1 MIDYGRLRTDLLALT
16 VLAMA
21 VFLGLS
27 LVSYDPAD
35 APAHIVYPIHAQPL
49 NLCGAAGAQLAHSL
63 MVAVGAGAYFI
74 LIGLIVFD
82 IRLFVRDVYKDPITR
97 SCGAVLILSAACVAA
112 HWYLPFRLNGSMAG
126 NGGYLGA
133 WGAILLDQHFSRVGS
148 LVLLSTAAIAGLL
161 LTGEQ
166 QLVRMAFGLLVL
178 PITMWSRLAFGR
190 RIAQRPAAT
199 TTTATTTA
207 ATATTTKPVT
217 ARAATPAPAD
227 PLPEKTL
234 QTLKADKETDKIEN
248 PVDDP
253 ALVSDVPVSTIR
265 INAPPNLSPSA
276 LAAIVSMINPP
287 SEADEVDHA
296 VTTAPILDEK
306 PVKSRVESR
315 RLTLGDDDDEDEAVA
330 ETTTFSLS
338 PGRSPIRVNPPSGMG
353 AQPSPPR
360 SVLSS
365 LFRAPHPLPETS
377 ILDDAEAFPYGLLAA
392 KAQIAAATLEK
403 TFQEFGLNVKVV
415 EIDTGPVIT
424 QFELELEK
432 GLRLSKVT
440 SLADDLAIALRVSSV
455 RVIAPIPGKNTVGV
469 EVPNDVRVMVRLKE
483 LIDSC
488 RADID
493 SKGIP
498 MFLGKDASGK
508 PLVVDMC
515 KMPHL
520 LIAGRTGTGKSVCLN
535 TLIVSMLMTR
545 SPDQVKMLM
554 IDPKMVE
561 LSPYSRIPH
570 LMHPVITD
578 MKKAEAVLGWAV
590 EKMEE
595 RYQLLSAV
603 GVRHID
609 SFNKMGREKVLAKLG
624 LEPGTDEAETV
635 PESIPYIV
643 IIADE
648 MADMMMT
655 SGKDVEG
662 HIIRLAQKSRA
673 VGIHLVLATQ
683 KPTVDVITGLIKSN
697 LPARISFQVASRMD
711 SRVVLDEMGA
721 DKLLGKGDMLYMAPE
736 TSALQRAQGT
746 YVSDDEVN
754 KVIEFFADQEPQYD
768 EELVQL
774 KAAAPSSKGSKG
786 GGSSE
791 VRERDDVYDEAVAV
805 VIREGRGSVSLLQRA
820 LGVGYGRGARLIDW
834 MAEDGVVGGYNGSQA
849 REVIMSLDEWDE
861 VKESRDLA
869 VGRK

>member
-1 MIDYGRLRTDLLALT
+1 MIDYGRLRTDLLALAL
-16 VLAMA
+16 LAMA

-35 APAHIVYPIHAQPL
+35 APARIVFPANPQPM
-49 NLCGAAGAQLAHSL
+49 NLCGMAGAHLAHYL
-63 MVAVGAGAYFI
+63 IMAVGAGAYFLFACLII
-74 LIGLIVFD
+74 LD
-82 IRLFVRDVYKDPITR
+82 VRMFTREVYPDPVTR
-97 SCGAVLILSAACVAA
+97 TCGAILVGVAVCIAA
-112 HWYLPFRLNGSMAG
+112 HWYLPISLSGSMTG
-126 NGGYLGA
+126 NGGYVGA

-148 LVLLSTAAIAGLL
+148 LVLLSTATVAGIL

-166 QLVRMAFGLLVL
+166 RLIGTACRLVVL

-190 RIAQRPAAT
+190 RPSTSGDPESRPTREKLASNTKITDPVFEDESEQDLATEPAAEPDSAISSPLVNASLEGESET
-199 TTTATTTA
+199 TSKVLLSDRDLSTA
-207 ATATTTKPVT
+207 
-217 ARAATPAPAD
+217 
-227 PLPEKTL
+227 E
-234 QTLKADKETDKIEN
+234 I
-248 PVDDP
+248 
-253 ALVSDVPVSTIR
+253 
-265 INAPPNLSPSA
+265 
-276 LAAIVSMINPP
+276 AAIATLVNPDDDAP
-287 SEADEVDHA
+287 LADIDDLDHDADLESFESEEIDAEF
-296 VTTAPILDEK
+296 DEK
-306 PVKSRVESR
+306 PAPVKAPVSK
-315 RLTLGDDDDEDEAVA
+315 
-330 ETTTFSLS
+330 TFSLS
-338 PGRSPIRVNPPSGMG
+338 PGRSPIRVNPPVGMN
-353 AQPSPPR
+353 AVHREPS
-360 SVLSS
+360 SVSLSEA
-365 LFRAPHPLPETS
+365 REPYRLPDTA
-377 ILDDAEAFPYGLLAA
+377 ILDDAEAFPYDVLAS
-392 KAQIAAATLEK
+392 KAQVAAATLEK

-440 SLADDLAIALRVSSV
+440 ALADDLAIALRVPSV

-469 EVPNDVRVMVRLKE
+469 EVPNEVRVMVRLRE

-488 RADID
+488 RKDIE
-493 SKGIP
+493 SKAIP

-578 MKKAEAVLGWAV
+578 MKKAEAVLAWAV
-590 EKMEE
+590 DKMEE

-603 GVRHID
+603 GVRHVD
-609 SFNKMGREKVLAKLG
+609 SYNKLGRERILEKLD
-624 LEPGTDEAETV
+624 LEPGTEEAELI
-635 PESIPYIV
+635 PESMPYIV
-643 IIADE
+643 IVADE

-754 KVIEFFADQEPQYD
+754 KVIAFFADQEPEYD
-768 EELVQL
+768 EELVKL
-774 KAAAPSSKGSKG
+774 KAAAPSGKGGK
-786 GGSSE
+786 GGSSSE
-791 VRERDDVYDEAVAV
+791 PRERDDVYEQAVEV

-834 MAEDGVVGGYNGSQA
+834 MAEDGIVGGYNGSQA
-849 REVIMSLDEWDE
+849 REVIMSMDEWDE
-861 VKESRDLA
+861 MKESRELS
-869 VGRK
+869 VGRKS

>member
-1 MIDYGRLRTDLLALT
+1 MIDYGRLRTDLLALAI
-16 VLAMA
+16 LAMA

-27 LVSYDPAD
+27 LMSYDPAD
-35 APAHIVYPIHAQPL
+35 PPAHVVYPAHSQPS
-49 NLCGAAGAQLAHSL
+49 NLCGIAGAQLAHTL
-63 MVAVGAGAYFI
+63 IVGVGAGAYF
-74 LIGLIVFD
+74 LLAGLVLFD
-82 IRLFVRDVYKDPITR
+82 IRLFSREIYPDPITR
-97 SCGAVLILSAACVAA
+97 LCGALLIAMAICVSA
-112 HWYLPFRLNGSMAG
+112 HWYLPFRLSGSMAG
-126 NGGYLGA
+126 NGGYVGA

-148 LVLLSTAAIAGLL
+148 LVLLTTGTIAGVL

-166 QLVRMAFGLLVL
+166 RLVRTGFQLLLL
-178 PITMWSRLAFGR
+178 PITMWSHLAFGKR
-190 RIAQRPAAT
+190 AIET
-199 TTTATTTA
+199 STAGVRE
-207 ATATTTKPVT
+207 KSGP
-217 ARAATPAPAD
+217 PD
-227 PLPEKTL
+227 PLPESPVE
-234 QTLKADKETDKIEN
+234 AIEQED
-248 PVDDP
+248 PSDDP
-253 ALVSDVPVSTIR
+253 AVVPDSSISRIR
-265 INAPPNLSPSA
+265 INAPPNLNPDAGSRVVVSDGSLSPEA
-276 LAAIVSMINPP
+276 LAAIVSMIQPP
-287 SEADEVDHA
+287 DQDVTDVETATESDPSLDDEL
-296 VTTAPILDEK
+296 LDEIDAEDPLPLTATPK
-306 PVKSRVESR
+306 P
-315 RLTLGDDDDEDEAVA
+315 
-330 ETTTFSLS
+330 TTFSLS
-338 PGRSPIRVNPPSGMG
+338 PGRSPIRVNPPMGMNIQSSG
-353 AQPSPPR
+353 SR
-360 SVLSS
+360 SVQASAS
-365 LFRAPHPLPETS
+365 RLPYRLPDTS
-377 ILDDAEAFPYGLLAA
+377 ILDDAEAFPYELLAS

-403 TFQEFGLNVKVV
+403 TFLEFGLNVKVV

-432 GLRLSKVT
+432 GLRLSKIT
-440 SLADDLAIALRVSSV
+440 SLADDLAIGLRVSSV

-469 EVPNDVRVMVRLKE
+469 EVPNDVRVMVRLRE

-488 RADID
+488 RKDID
-493 SKGIP
+493 TKAIP

-609 SFNKMGREKVLAKLG
+609 SYNKLGRERVLEKLG
-624 LEPGTDEAETV
+624 LEPGTEEADTV

-643 IIADE
+643 IVADE

-746 YVSDDEVN
+746 YVSDEEVN
-754 KVIEFFADQEPQYD
+754 KVIEFFADQEPEYD
-768 EELVQL
+768 QELVQL
-774 KAAAPSSKGSKG
+774 KAAPASGKGSKG
-786 GGSSE
+786 SGSAE
-791 VRERDDVYDEAVAV
+791 PRERDDMYEQAVEV

-834 MAEDGVVGGYNGSQA
+834 MAEDGIVGGYNGSQA
-849 REVIMSLDEWDE
+849 REVIMSMDDWDE
-861 VKESRDLA
+861 MKESRDVA

>member
-1 MIDYGRLRTDLLALT
+1 MIDYGRLRTDLLALAI
-16 VLAMA
+16 LAMT

-35 APAHIVYPIHAQPL
+35 LPSHAVYPPHPQPM
-49 NLCGAAGAQLAHSL
+49 NLCGIAGAHLAHTL
-63 MVAVGAGAYFI
+63 IIGVGAGAYF
-74 LIGLIVFD
+74 LFLSLIVLD
-82 IRLFVRDVYKDPITR
+82 IRLFRRDVYDDPITR
-97 SCGAVLILSAACVAA
+97 SCGALLLLVAVSVAA
-112 HWYLPFRLNGSMAG
+112 HWYLPVRLSGSMTG
-126 NGGYLGA
+126 NGGYVGA

-148 LVLLSTAAIAGLL
+148 LVLLSTSALAGLL

-166 QLVRMAFGLLVL
+166 QILRTALNVCLL
-178 PITMWSRLAFGR
+178 PITMWSYLAFGR
-190 RIAQRPAAT
+190 RTNPASVVPVVQKAHPPDPVPEAPAELDEQENGT
-199 TTTATTTA
+199 NDPAIVPDSAVSGIQANTA
-207 ATATTTKPVT
+207 ANVT
-217 ARAATPAPAD
+217 ASSNSRV
-227 PLPEKTL
+227 
-234 QTLKADKETDKIEN
+234 I
-248 PVDDP
+248 
-253 ALVSDVPVSTIR
+253 VSDGSL
-265 INAPPNLSPSA
+265 PPA
-276 LAAIVSMINPP
+276 TLAAIVSLMPP
-287 SEADEVDHA
+287 LDSRLEESKSEPSLEPLIEASSLDAESELDQNEIDE
-296 VTTAPILDEK
+296 PE
-306 PVKSRVESR
+306 SRVE
-315 RLTLGDDDDEDEAVA
+315 APV
-330 ETTTFSLS
+330 TTTFSLS
-338 PGRSPIRVNPPSGMG
+338 PGRTPIRVNPPMGMNTHSNG
-353 AQPSPPR
+353 VRAVPA
-360 SVLSS
+360 SVS
-365 LFRAPHPLPETS
+365 REPYQLPDTS
-377 ILDDAEAFPYGLLAA
+377 ILDDAQAFPYDLLAA
-392 KAQIAAATLEK
+392 RAQIAAATLEK

-432 GLRLSKVT
+432 GLRLAKVT
-440 SLADDLAIALRVSSV
+440 SLADDLAIALRVPAV

-493 SKGIP
+493 SKAIP

-609 SFNKMGREKVLAKLG
+609 TYNKLGRERVLENLG
-624 LEPGTDEAETV
+624 IESESEEAESV
-635 PESIPYIV
+635 PESMPYIV

-746 YVSDDEVN
+746 YVSDEEVN
-754 KVIEFFADQEPQYD
+754 KVIEFFADQEPEYD
-768 EELVQL
+768 EELVKL
-774 KAAAPSSKGSKG
+774 KAASASGKGGKGS
-786 GGSSE
+786 GSAE
-791 VRERDDVYDEAVAV
+791 PRERDDVYEQAVEV

-834 MAEDGVVGGYNGSQA
+834 MAEDGVVGGFNGSQA
-849 REVIMSLDEWDE
+849 REVIMTLAEWDE
-861 VKESRDLA
+861 AKEARDLA
-869 VGRK
+869 VSRK

>member
-166 QLVRMAFGLLVL
+166 QLVRMAFGLLLL

-190 RIAQRPAAT
+190 RVAQRPAAT

-253 ALVSDVPVSTIR
+253 ALVPDVPVSTIR

-287 SEADEVDHA
+287 SEAGEVERA

-306 PVKSRVESR
+306 TAKSRVESR
-315 RLTLGDDDDEDEAVA
+315 RLTLDEDDEDDEVPA

>member
-1 MIDYGRLRTDLLALT
+1 MIDYGRLRTDLLALAI
-16 VLAMA
+16 LAMA

-35 APAHIVYPIHAQPL
+35 PPASVVFPVHSQPV
-49 NLCGAAGAQLAHSL
+49 NLCGIAGASLAHCL
-63 MVAVGAGAYFI
+63 VVMFGAGAYFV
-74 LIGLIVFD
+74 LISLIVLD
-82 IRLFVRDVYKDPITR
+82 IRLLARDNYNDPLIR
-97 SCGAVLILSAACVAA
+97 VLGAGLLLVTVSVAA
-112 HWYLPFRLNGSMAG
+112 QWYLPVSLAGSMTGA
-126 NGGYLGA
+126 GGYLGA
-133 WGAILLDQHFSRVGS
+133 STGLLLDEQFSRAGSLILLG
-148 LVLLSTAAIAGLL
+148 TATIAGLL

-166 QLVRMAFGLLVL
+166 HLLKTAVCFGLI
-178 PITMWSRLAFGR
+178 PITMWSRLAFG
-190 RIAQRPAAT
+190 ARPQSTSAKRELT
-199 TTTATTTA
+199 SKSVV
-207 ATATTTKPVT
+207 KPV
-217 ARAATPAPAD
+217 RPPLIPLQGVDGSFD
-227 PLPEKTL
+227 P
-234 QTLKADKETDKIEN
+234 
-248 PVDDP
+248 
-253 ALVSDVPVSTIR
+253 VSEPDSVVSTIPVNGPPLLKSASKTQIVVADGR
-265 INAPPNLSPSA
+265 ISPEAAAAIASLIVPLEESGPESDMDEPLVSSSEEGFETPADDVEILEDDASDLDSEGFVPASFTLSPERA
-276 LAAIVSMINPP
+276 
-287 SEADEVDHA
+287 
-296 VTTAPILDEK
+296 
-306 PVKSRVESR
+306 
-315 RLTLGDDDDEDEAVA
+315 
-330 ETTTFSLS
+330 
-338 PGRSPIRVNPPSGMG
+338 PIRVNPPVGM
-353 AQPSPPR
+353 R
-360 SVLSS
+360 SAEDRPKPVAVPQE
-365 LFRAPHPLPETS
+365 RVPYQLPDTS
-377 ILDDAEAFPYGLLAA
+377 ILDDAEAFPYDVLAA
-392 KAQIAAATLEK
+392 KAQIAAGKLEK

-440 SLADDLAIALRVSSV
+440 SLADDLAIALRVPSV

-488 RADID
+488 RGDVE
-493 SKGIP
+493 SKAIP

-590 EKMEE
+590 DKMEE
-595 RYQLLSAV
+595 RYQLLSAA

-609 SFNKMGREKVLAKLG
+609 SYNKMGRDKVLKKLG
-624 LEPGTDEAETV
+624 LEPDSEEAAMV
-635 PESIPYIV
+635 PESMPYIV
-643 IIADE
+643 IVADE

-774 KAAAPSSKGSKG
+774 KAAAAPAKGGKG

-791 VRERDDVYDEAVAV
+791 ARERDELYDAAVEV

-820 LGVGYGRGARLIDW
+820 LGVGYGRGARMIDW
-834 MAEDGVVGGYNGSQA
+834 MAEDGIVGGYNGSQA
-849 REVIMSLDEWDE
+849 REVVMTMIDWEEMKDARSMAG
-861 VKESRDLA
+861 SR
-869 VGRK
+869 K